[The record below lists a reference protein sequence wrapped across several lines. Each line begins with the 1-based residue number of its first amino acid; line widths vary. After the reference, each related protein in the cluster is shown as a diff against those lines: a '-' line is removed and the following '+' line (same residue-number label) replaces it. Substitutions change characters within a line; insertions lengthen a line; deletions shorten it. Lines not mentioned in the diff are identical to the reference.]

1 MKRTLLAFALVP
13 LVLAAVLY
21 RDAGAFL
28 AVAYAYALTYLF
40 GIPLFLFLKRR
51 RKETHA
57 SYALA
62 GGVSAGVLA
71 LVLFQGVISLIA
83 LMAAVGALEGLC
95 FSLIRGQERK
105 TA

>member
-51 RKETHA
+51 RKRPMQAMPWPEGFLPGCSPSFCFRA
-57 SYALA
+57 S
-62 GGVSAGVLA
+62 SP
-71 LVLFQGVISLIA
+71 
-83 LMAAVGALEGLC
+83 
-95 FSLIRGQERK
+95 
-105 TA
+105 